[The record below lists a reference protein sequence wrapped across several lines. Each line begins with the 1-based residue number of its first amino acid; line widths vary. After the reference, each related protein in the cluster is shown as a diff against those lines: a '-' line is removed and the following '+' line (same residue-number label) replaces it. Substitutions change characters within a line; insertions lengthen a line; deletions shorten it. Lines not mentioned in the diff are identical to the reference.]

1 MKLIYGVFA
10 ANTNILDG
18 LRHWVAKIYINQ
30 SCLYCK
36 NITNYLIFF
45 EFIGMHIFLSWSSL
59 TV

>member
-1 MKLIYGVFA
+1 MKLSYGVFA
-10 ANTNILDG
+10 ANTNILDR

-45 EFIGMHIFLSWSSL
+45 FNLLECIFFHHGRL
-59 TV
+59 